1 MMSDDRAE
9 QLRAALWWIDPI
21 QGLVICALAI
31 ALLWAL
37 LSIVMEPNAVHV
49 EQVRADAYA
58 TQVTAQSTRIAI
70 LERSPTPTL
79 STR

>member
-1 MMSDDRAE
+1 MMSVDRTE
-9 QLRAALWWIDPI
+9 QLRNALWWIDPI
-21 QGLVICALAI
+21 QGLIIFALTI

-37 LSIVMEPNAVHV
+37 LSIVLEPNAVQA
-49 EQVRADAYA
+49 EQVRADTYA
-58 TQVTAQSTRIAI
+58 TQVTAQSTRIAV